1 MIARRN
7 ELFKISGIRGKYP
20 QLFIDDQFAGSFEEC
35 NDLNEGGEFREMLH
49 WRLSSPPKPEA
60 GSVIAAFYGAKYGG
74 GGGVKVNMDQFKV
87 SAERCGTKIRTSD
100 NEYDGNVCE
109 VCEVHG
115 TGIRVH
121 VRRCSTC
128 RLV

>member
-87 SAERCGTKIRTSD
+87 SAERF
-100 NEYDGNVCE
+100 NVCE
-109 VCEVHG
+109 ECEVRG
-115 TGIRVH
+115 TGTRAH

-128 RLV
+128 KLVKE